1 MNIQIQ
7 LILTIPRFSHCKLAY
22 LPKFICYSKINTV
35 AFSWLIVD
43 MQRDENFELHSQ
55 LKLDKTILCLFIFN
69 LPTGNSHPFMAY
81 LLSAM
86 FCSFVLHFLLF
97 VSHFTISHNGL
108 QAQCYVVFP
117 SARRLSCTSRENA
130 CVR

>member
-43 MQRDENFELHSQ
+43 MQRDEKFWWYSQ

-69 LPTGNSHPFMAY
+69 LPTGNSYPFMAY

-86 FCSFVLHFLLF
+86 FCSFVLHFCSSSVTSLF
-97 VSHFTISHNGL
+97 HTMAPKHSAMWCS
-108 QAQCYVVFP
+108 Y
-117 SARRLSCTSRENA
+117 ARRLSCTSRENA